1 MENTQD
7 TTSAQLKE
15 AKQKMIDDMEARG
28 IGAIIWSIPDAG
40 FHFIPEINHVSEK
53 DGKEKRRV
61 ARVTG
66 LYHYNGTLYAIEED
80 RAPIHFDQ
88 FYTPGVDVP
97 PVVVTLTPD
106 KATEDLGDP
115 EAVKGYTTQGTLEEW
130 LVIADCYFEA
140 LAE

>member
-1 MENTQD
+1 MENTKD
-7 TTSAQLKE
+7 SAALLDQ

-28 IGAIIWSIPDAG
+28 IGAILWSIPDAG
-40 FHFIPEINHVSEK
+40 FHFIPEIDHVSK
-53 DGKEKRRV
+53 RDGHKRV

-66 LYHYNGTLYAIEED
+66 LYHYQGTLYAIEED
-80 RAPIHFDQ
+80 RAPVHFDQ

-97 PVVVTLTPD
+97 PNVVTLTED
-106 KATEDLGDP
+106 KAREALGDP
-115 EAVKGYTTQGTLEEW
+115 EAVKGYTTQGSLEEW